1 MNNSP
6 NPNDSYKRTGF
17 SDEAPTPKVE
27 ETDSYREEPTPATGE
42 GRYFDNTEYYRM
54 QGEPERFEEPPNGLG
69 VASLI
74 CGLIGLVFCSGCCP
88 PLSIVAIVLAAMD
101 RKKAR
106 RFRGWAIGGLV
117 TGILG
122 LVSTLMLIGVFAL
135 LFIIGMAEGGYA
147 LQMLMM

>member
-6 NPNDSYKRTGF
+6 NPNDSYKRTSF

-27 ETDSYREEPTPATGE
+27 ETDSYREELTPATGE

-69 VASLI
+69 IASLI
-74 CGLIGLVFCSGCCP
+74 CGLIDLVFCSGCCL

-117 TGILG
+117 TGILS
-122 LVSTLMLIGVFAL
+122 LVATVVYAVFFGIVIMLSL
-135 LFIIGMAEGGYA
+135 EGYTY
-147 LQMLMM
+147 